1 MDGIKTI
8 QFEDL
13 QSGHMNKTINKVKK
27 NVYAY
32 MFDKIT
38 SYYTT
43 MVAQDDMKDLEKIT
57 KRIANAIARDITDGN
72 SSVSQKMFAVT
83 KNMKVYMDI
92 MATEDERDKA
102 KGKIDKMLDN
112 INLTL
117 TDRMMSFLENIQN
130 YINHQK
136 FDFKFITD
144 VKGIAWTTA
153 SSLYLIIKDNSSAD
167 IPYVKA
173 YLQYEIFEEEAT
185 NRQKLWLTHNEITKQ
200 LKSVIN
206 DGLDTFDVHEVKSI
220 MDNVIHAVL
229 NDENVVSKIRMSAL
243 GVDEP
248 AYASAIYYKQFYQLF
263 NALDERIK
271 KSTPLVSDD
280 YVQQGKLDDIIQ
292 EVEEE
297 LGFAFTLEQRQAI
310 YASCQNSVFLL
321 TGLAGTGKSTS
332 VKAIIRIYEKLGY
345 TPSSILGTSFTGQA
359 TYNLR
364 ESVGLLATQCAT
376 AHRWLACNNFLPK
389 DVDINL
395 PRYEEVGLIVIDEF
409 SMVSLD
415 LMNQILH
422 GLENNKDAKILFVG
436 DIGQIPSID
445 IGFAYDFL
453 MSEIGQQ
460 IELSE
465 VVRQKEDSIIPE
477 IANDIREG
485 KVHDV
490 LTDEYYRGKN
500 FRFISKV
507 GIDNMVNQATK
518 AFLSYEKKYPETIND
533 MQILTNTV
541 RISNFINKSIQHE
554 RSKTGHIDNK
564 AYYYDPLLDNYYHVN
579 DRVVIRRN
587 MNIVDGDDESKI
599 VFNGAKGYIKDIQFD
614 VDPFM
619 SDTLTMKDTYQEHAL
634 HELGNVTQITIQ
646 FDNEDLGLIEFNETS
661 GVTRDMSLAYATTI
675 HKSQGSTH
683 EHTILVV
690 GRANMLNAS
699 QLIYTG
705 ITRTSKT
712 LTLISSP
719 NIIKDAVSVDIY
731 RNARTLYQD
740 IIKALNQND
749 ILN

>member
-13 QSGHMNKTINKVKK
+13 QSGYMNKTINKVKK

-38 SYYTT
+38 SYYLT

-117 TDRMMSFLENIQN
+117 TDRMMSFLENIQK
-130 YINHQK
+130 YINYQE

-200 LKSVIN
+200 LKAVIN

-248 AYASAIYYKQFYQLF
+248 AYASAIYYKQFYRLF

-280 YVQQGKLDDIIQ
+280 YIQQGKLDDIIQ

-409 SMVSLD
+409 SMISLD
-415 LMNQILH
+415 LMSQILH

-614 VDPFM
+614 TDPFI